1 MKLKIIIVIQTIIIV
16 LFLAIAK
23 IRTGDA
29 EKANARA
36 ELLTQEAVKL
46 TQMAELEAERSEFAA
61 AKYVEIENKLKDCE
75 SNK

>member
-1 MKLKIIIVIQTIIIV
+1 MKLKIIIVIQTILIV

-23 IRTGDA
+23 IRTGEA
-29 EKANARA
+29 EKAHARA

-46 TQMAELEAERSEFAA
+46 TQMAELEAQRAA
-61 AKYVEIENKLKDCE
+61 AKYVNIENKLKDCE